1 VSEKSS
7 VEGKL
12 GAGATGIA
20 RKASTRRGEKDE
32 KELPSRPVTG
42 GSITGDATLN
52 GHHHTAE
59 RPMTMVV
66 PAPVSADPGTHS
78 ASSSLLHLADHARR
92 AARTPSPSP
101 GRSRGR
107 EDHIVHGPD
116 GDREDVEGVF
126 ERWSPLG
133 VRFEIH
139 IVKVRATT
147 TLAQP
152 CVLMPS
158 FQVPIL
164 PLRGVQ
170 FRRVAGDGW
179 QYHMLARRVL
189 AELKL

>member
-1 VSEKSS
+1 MRDAQRVQRALA
-7 VEGKL
+7 L
-12 GAGATGIA
+12 G
-20 RKASTRRGEKDE
+20 
-32 KELPSRPVTG
+32 
-42 GSITGDATLN
+42 
-52 GHHHTAE
+52 
-59 RPMTMVV
+59 
-66 PAPVSADPGTHS
+66 
-78 ASSSLLHLADHARR
+78 
-92 AARTPSPSP
+92 
-101 GRSRGR
+101 SRGGR
-107 EDHIVHGPD
+107 EGHIVHRPD

-152 CVLMPS
+152 RTLMHG